1 MIFVARPLAPRSP
14 QEVEMQTANPVCT
27 RGAIKTSEL
36 WVKFSFLLSH
46 FSVSGRREQNV
57 EVAIDIS
64 EFSYLPAQADA
75 LGVPLP
81 PVERV
86 TLPLDDGRIL
96 SALRFGTGAPRVTLL
111 HGAGLNAHTWDTT
124 VLALQEPV
132 LAIDLAGHGDSSWRD
147 DADYTPRTLAR
158 DIAAAF
164 DAWAVPPQI
173 VVGQSLGGLT
183 GAALA
188 AVRPDLVS
196 ELVVVDITPGIDV
209 TAGPAAL
216 REFYAGPTDFASR
229 DELVD
234 KAMSLGFGGS
244 RAETERGVFLNTRV
258 REDGRVEWK
267 HHFAHLAAQALA
279 AHDPGS
285 VAAPSVLH
293 ETGWED
299 LSAVRAPITL
309 VRAQRGFVSEADAAE
324 LQRRVPTARLVTLD
338 ATHNV
343 QETAPTALAAL
354 IASPA
359 VSHGI

>member
-1 MIFVARPLAPRSP
+1 MRDIKPSDSGFSL
-14 QEVEMQTANPVCT
+14 
-27 RGAIKTSEL
+27 GA
-36 WVKFSFLLSH
+36 LLQH
-46 FSVSGRREQNV
+46 FSCIIAEEQNIH
-57 EVAIDIS
+57 VAIDIS
-64 EFSYLPAQADA
+64 EFSYLPAQAEA

-81 PVERV
+81 EVERL
-86 TLPLDDGRIL
+86 TLPLADGRSV
-96 SALRFGTGAPRVTLL
+96 SALRFGGAEPQVTLL

-124 VLALQEPV
+124 SLALQRPL

-147 DADYTPRTLAR
+147 DVDYTPRTLAR
-158 DIAAAF
+158 DVAEAL
-164 DAWAVPPQI
+164 DAWTSQPQV

-188 AVRPDLVS
+188 ASRPDLVS
-196 ELVVVDITPGIDV
+196 ELVIVDITPGIDV

-244 RAETERGVFLNTRV
+244 RPETERGVFLNTRV
-258 REDGRVEWK
+258 RPDGRVEWK

-285 VAAPSVLH
+285 ATAPSVLH
-293 ETGWED
+293 ETGWDD
-299 LSAVRAPITL
+299 LSGVSAPITL
-309 VRAQRGFVSEADAAE
+309 VRAARGFVSETDAADF
-324 LQRRVPTARLVTLD
+324 QQRVPEARVVTLD

-343 QETAPTALAAL
+343 QETAPVELAGL
-354 IASPA
+354 IATASA
-359 VSHGI
+359 ARGI